1 MIRAMVFD
9 MDGVLVQNEKLKALS
24 VAMAVQ
30 RLRGLPEPD
39 PAGIEAYRDMVGAS
53 REVVSRHIV
62 DKLGLDAD
70 LRPLMAKYGASE
82 TWEVL
87 GAMRRA
93 IYDEMVADPQVVRD
107 NQWPHTVDLLRVA
120 KKNLCRTGLATLSA
134 RDEALH
140 FVRALGLE
148 EVLDVVLAREDVKR
162 GKPDP
167 EIYLLAAERLE
178 VQPQECVVIEDS
190 PNGVRAGL
198 AAGMN
203 VVAFGTPF
211 TIDSLHSA
219 GLVED
224 RWIVHDPDKLA
235 DVVQRR
241 IDEHSRTAHQQ
252 ESADLPKGGVPS

>member
-1 MIRAMVFD
+1 MIRAMIFD

-24 VAMAVQ
+24 VAVAVQ

-39 PAGIEAYRDMVGAS
+39 PEGIEAYRDSVGAS
-53 REVVSRHIV
+53 REVVSRHVV
-62 DKLGLDAD
+62 DKLGLDKD
-70 LRPLMAKYGASE
+70 LRPLLAEYGVSE

-87 GAMRRA
+87 GLLRRK

-107 NQWPHTVDLLRVA
+107 NQWPHTVALLRLA
-120 KKNLCRTGLATLSA
+120 KENNCRTGLATLSA
-134 RDEALH
+134 RKEALH

-148 EVLDVVLAREDVKR
+148 KSLDVILAREDVKN

-167 EIYLLAAERLE
+167 EIYLLAAEKLDVEPR
-178 VQPQECVVIEDS
+178 ECIVIEDS

-211 TIDSLHSA
+211 TIDKLHETKV
-219 GLVED
+219 VED
-224 RWIVHDPDKLA
+224 EWIVHEPDKLVE
-235 DVVQRR
+235 VVKKR
-241 IDEHSRTAHQQ
+241 IDQHNLTAHSQ
-252 ESADLPKGGVPS
+252 

>member
-1 MIRAMVFD
+1 MIKAMMFD

-62 DKLGLDAD
+62 DKLGLEPD
-70 LRPLMAKYGASE
+70 LRPLLAEYGTSE

-87 GAMRRA
+87 GNMRRA

-107 NQWPHTVDLLRVA
+107 NQWPHTVALLRVA
-120 KKNLCRTGLATLSA
+120 KENNCRTGLATLSA
-134 RDEALH
+134 RTEALH
-140 FVRALGLE
+140 FVRSLDLE
-148 EVLDVVLAREDVKR
+148 GSLDVVLAREDVQNA
-162 GKPDP
+162 KPNP
-167 EIYLLAAERLE
+167 EIYLLAALKLE
-178 VQPQECVVIEDS
+178 VQPQDCLVIEDS
-190 PNGVRAGL
+190 PNGVRAGV

-211 TIDSLHSA
+211 TIASLHSA
-219 GLVED
+219 KVVEHQ
-224 RWIVHDPDKLA
+224 WIVHESEKLVE
-235 DVVQRR
+235 VVEAR
-241 IDEHSRTAHQQ
+241 IAEHNRTAH
-252 ESADLPKGGVPS
+252 